1 MHSRAKTVLLA
12 ALLAVSCSASLTF
25 AALVPPGA
33 PHASHRDVQHDI
45 ESPFTE
51 GDLLCN
57 LCEEHL
63 APAVWNAIHAS
74 EKDHDP
80 TSTME
85 ATLHRLVEETD
96 DHVHQPIFHE
106 YIHQHMWNPRQL
118 ASIAALQTVHHNY
131 PHRAHLMERLVDHI
145 VCSCRVHT
153 WSVDR
158 VFQKMLER
166 HSVEEFQ
173 ELKKLGLVGRSA
185 SEPTRPAI
193 DTTFSVF
200 DMPGGNERPAPKN
213 NRATAYAAA
222 AGMPDFAGI
231 ATGDE
236 VQGVEL

>member
-1 MHSRAKTVLLA
+1 MRAPRQSSHPFILIVTASFSADFVRKHYELVRRSDSYSSTTHQKSTTAQHHFLRLEFVMHSRAKTVLLA

-85 ATLHRLVEETD
+85 ATLCTASSRKQT
-96 DHVHQPIFHE
+96 IT
-106 YIHQHMWNPRQL
+106 YINRYFTSTSTSTCGTPVSWL
-118 ASIAALQTVHHNY
+118 ASPRCKRCTIIIHTVLTSW
-131 PHRAHLMERLVDHI
+131 RG
-145 VCSCRVHT
+145 
-153 WSVDR
+153 W
-158 VFQKMLER
+158 
-166 HSVEEFQ
+166 
-173 ELKKLGLVGRSA
+173 
-185 SEPTRPAI
+185 
-193 DTTFSVF
+193 
-200 DMPGGNERPAPKN
+200 
-213 NRATAYAAA
+213 
-222 AGMPDFAGI
+222 
-231 ATGDE
+231 
-236 VQGVEL
+236 